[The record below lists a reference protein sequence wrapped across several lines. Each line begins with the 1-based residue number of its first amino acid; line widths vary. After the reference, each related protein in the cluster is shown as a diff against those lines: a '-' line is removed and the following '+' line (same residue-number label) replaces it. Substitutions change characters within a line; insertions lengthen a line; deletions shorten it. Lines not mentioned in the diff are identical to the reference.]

1 MSTAKVIHIFT
12 APQAGA
18 PMQNHQQIK
27 ATEGIGLEGDRYA
40 ANKGKWSEPE
50 PQAKRQVTLIERENI
65 DALLN
70 EHGIEVDPALLR
82 RNIVTQGVNLNDL
95 VGITFQIGDVRLQG
109 EELCE
114 PCSYM
119 ESFSKQGVLKG
130 LVNKGGL
137 RAQILQGGKI
147 HIDDSI
153 VIQSK

>member
-70 EHGIEVDPALLR
+70 KHGIEVDPALLR

-95 VGITFQIGDVRLQG
+95 VGITFQIGDVRPAG
-109 EELCE
+109 RRA
-114 PCSYM
+114 
-119 ESFSKQGVLKG
+119 
-130 LVNKGGL
+130 L
-137 RAQILQGGKI
+137 RPLFLYGIVQQARGAQRVGQQRWVASPDITGWKNP
-147 HIDDSI
+147 H
-153 VIQSK
+153 